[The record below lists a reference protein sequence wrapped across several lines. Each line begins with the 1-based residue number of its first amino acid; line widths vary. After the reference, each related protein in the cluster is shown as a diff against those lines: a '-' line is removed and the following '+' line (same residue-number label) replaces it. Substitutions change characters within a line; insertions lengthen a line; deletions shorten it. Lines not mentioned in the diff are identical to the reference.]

1 MLEGGVRIYQ
11 VFLGIWLAMVFSSCS
26 KTYSLQP
33 PDLKHIY
40 EDAAQ
45 QSGETRNPVIVIPGI
60 LGSSLYDQANQQ
72 IVWGAFDSQFQ
83 GPKSPMAARQIAL
96 PMQKGRSIQELKDE
110 VVSLS
115 ALDRLKFQLFGLS
128 VEPRAYAQI
137 LATLGAGGYRDE
149 GLAAAGVIDYGED
162 HFNCFQFHYDWRRS
176 CAENAALLDAFIKE
190 KKIYV
195 QEQRQKRYGGTP
207 KPVKFDI
214 VAHSM
219 GGLIARYYL
228 RYGNQGLRASLSTP
242 RLNWAGARSVEKCVL
257 VATPNSGSIV
267 ALEDLINGKNFAP
280 KWLERIPF
288 TTLLNYPASILG
300 TYPSI
305 YQLMPRTRH
314 KTFVNQAGE
323 PVNLYDPEL
332 WKNQRW
338 GLLDPQESE
347 SLAWLLPEYTTSERK
362 EIAYDH
368 IAKCLQ
374 SAESFHRALDI
385 PAKSPKG
392 LSMFLIAGDSIY
404 TKERIKMNFET
415 GEYSFDYYAPGDG
428 TVLRSSVLADQ
439 RAGSSYRPRL
449 DSPIDIEQTLFL
461 PRDHINL
468 TKDPVFAD
476 NLLFT
481 LLEKR

>member
-1 MLEGGVRIYQ
+1 MLEGDVKNYH
-11 VFLGIWLAMVFSSCS
+11 VFFGIWLITVFSSCS
-26 KTYSLQP
+26 KTYSLQA

-40 EDAAQ
+40 EDAAKG
-45 QSGETRNPVIVIPGI
+45 SGESRNPVIVIPGI
-60 LGSSLYDQANQQ
+60 LGSSLYDQANKQT
-72 IVWGAFDSQFQ
+72 VWGAFDRDFQ

-96 PMQKGRSIQELKDE
+96 PMQKERAIGELRDE
-110 VVSLS
+110 VISLS
-115 ALDRLKFQLFGLS
+115 ALDRLRFKLLGLS

-149 GLAAAGVIDYGED
+149 GLASAGVIDYGED

-176 CAENAALLDAFIKE
+176 CAENAARLDAFIKE

-219 GGLIARYYL
+219 GGLVARYYL
-228 RYGNQGLRASLSTP
+228 RYGNQGARGNTSTP
-242 RLNWAGARSVEKCVL
+242 KLNWAGARSVEKCVL

-267 ALEDLINGKNFAP
+267 AVEDLIKGKNFAP

-332 WKNQRW
+332 WKSQHW
-338 GLLDPQESE
+338 GLLNPQESE
-347 SLAWLLPEYTTSERK
+347 SLAWLLPEYSVSERK

-385 PAKSPKG
+385 PAKPPKG
-392 LSMFLIAGDSIY
+392 LSMILIAGDSIY

-415 GEYSFDYYAPGDG
+415 GEYSYDFYAPGDG

-439 RAGSSYRPRL
+439 RAGSGYRPKL
-449 DSPIDIEQTLFL
+449 DSPIDIKQTLFL
-461 PRDHINL
+461 PREHTNL
-468 TKDPVFAD
+468 TSDPVFAN
-476 NLLFT
+476 NLLYI
-481 LLEKR
+481 LLEKQ